1 MTFVSVILAALG
13 FIVLVILHELGH
25 FTVAKL
31 VGMRVEKFS
40 LFFPPTIFSRT
51 RGETEY
57 AIGAIP
63 AGGYVKI
70 TGMNPDEDLPEEVR
84 DRAYHAQKP
93 WKRIVVI
100 LAGPAVNVLV
110 ALILFFVYCGRD
122 RAIRTST
129 DRVTAIEKGSPA
141 AQTLQARRPPDLR
154 GRRERRPGR
163 RCRSRS
169 ATHQCAGAQRD
180 GCRAAEPARMVVSSA
195 TASRSPDQP
204 CARSTTASNK
214 RPRLGFRFAA
224 GPREPLPI
232 GEAARASA
240 STSSGT

>member
-25 FTVAKL
+25 FTAAKL

-70 TGMNPDEDLPEEVR
+70 TGMNPDEELPEEVR

-93 WKRIVVI
+93 WKRIAVI
-100 LAGPAVNVLV
+100 LAGPAVNMLV
-110 ALILFFVYCGRD
+110 ALILFFVYAV
-122 RAIRTST
+122 AIGDPETST
-129 DRVTAIEKGSPA
+129 DRVTDIEKASPA
-141 AQTLQARRPPDLR
+141 AQTLEARRPPDLR
-154 GRRERRPGR
+154 GRRARRPGQAVEADR
-163 RCRSRS
+163 DPQSARARS
-169 ATHQCAGAQRD
+169 ATAAGPPSPHAW
-180 GCRAAEPARMVVSSA
+180 SWSA
-195 TASRSPDQP
+195 TASR
-204 CARSTTASNK
+204 R
-214 RPRLGFRFAA
+214 
-224 GPREPLPI
+224 
-232 GEAARASA
+232 
-240 STSSGT
+240 